1 MKNRIKQLRN
11 ELHLNQ
17 TEFGAKIGVKQGTI
31 AGYENGSRKPMDAVI
46 SAICKEWN
54 VSEEWLR
61 NGTGEMF
68 VDTGRQRKIHE
79 WAEKVLADSPESFR
93 YRFVNALTRL
103 PDEWWELAENAA
115 FEILADYDPE
125 KAKEILSKT
134 TAANQNVTD
143 TAVGNITDAD
153 QETSH
158 TTYEVG
164 TNFGAVGDGATIINH
179 DS

>member
-61 NGTGEMF
+61 DGTGEMF
-68 VDTGRQRKIHE
+68 GETDKRQQLHA
-79 WAEKVLADSPESFR
+79 WADKVLADSPETFR
-93 YRFVNALTRL
+93 YRFVNVLSRL
-103 PDEWWELAENAA
+103 PDEWWALTEKAA
-115 FEILADYDPE
+115 IEILA
-125 KAKEILSKT
+125 
-134 TAANQNVTD
+134 
-143 TAVGNITDAD
+143 
-153 QETSH
+153 
-158 TTYEVG
+158 
-164 TNFGAVGDGATIINH
+164 
-179 DS
+179 